1 MMTLIETKIRY
12 FHFNSNHPF
21 SIKSFKNMYS
31 LDTTNSK
38 LPLNLFFQDKEHEFL
53 RNDLT
58 LSEERKRTTDLSTF
72 KKEIEN

>member
-1 MMTLIETKIRY
+1 
-12 FHFNSNHPF
+12 
-21 SIKSFKNMYS
+21 MYS